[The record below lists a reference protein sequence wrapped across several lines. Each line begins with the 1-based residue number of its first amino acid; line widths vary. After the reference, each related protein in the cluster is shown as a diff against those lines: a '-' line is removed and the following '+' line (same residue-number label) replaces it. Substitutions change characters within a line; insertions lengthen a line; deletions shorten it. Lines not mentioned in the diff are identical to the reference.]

1 MKLIFILLIPAILLG
16 QSKNCFLSEKSDSS
30 GFEYKTFVAGTGI
43 SFLYGVGSTTITGL
57 DSTKLFLGKFAPLAS
72 PTFTGTTTIPT
83 PFTLG
88 AISVT
93 TTGTQLN
100 YLNAAT
106 GTTGTTSTNLVF
118 STSPSFTTPVLGTP
132 SSGTLDN
139 CTGKPALSDSA
150 FKGVNS
156 APASA
161 AGQIGEIITSKIA
174 KGSAVSLTT
183 NTAANITSIALTN
196 GYWLVSANVNDTLAS
211 ATTATTS
218 RWVACINTVSA
229 VMVTDGTERAM
240 IVPAITTS
248 SNAWGA
254 TIEDKIVNVSTAT
267 TAYLVQIA
275 TFSAGTVKGWG
286 SLTAVRI
293 H

>member
-1 MKLIFILLIPAILLG
+1 M
-16 QSKNCFLSEKSDSS
+16 
-30 GFEYKTFVAGTGI
+30 
-43 SFLYGVGSTTITGL
+43 
-57 DSTKLFLGKFAPLAS
+57 
-72 PTFTGTTTIPT
+72 
-83 PFTLG
+83 
-88 AISVT
+88 
-93 TTGTQLN
+93 
-100 YLNAAT
+100 
-106 GTTGTTSTNLVF
+106 
-118 STSPSFTTPVLGTP
+118 
-132 SSGTLDN
+132 
-139 CTGKPALSDSA
+139 
-150 FKGVNS
+150 
-156 APASA
+156 
-161 AGQIGEIITSKIA
+161 
-174 KGSAVSLTT
+174 
-183 NTAANITSIALTN
+183 TN

-286 SLTAVRI
+286 ILTAVRI